1 MLPLAVSFIEI
12 VSFQWEQLQSLCKSI
27 LLIGLCHNLRISC
40 NGWFY
45 FPFDMICKSK
55 RAINFHPLISIK
67 ANGITSHYN
76 GNPWSVTSSYK
87 FAAPK
92 KDEKGLAFSSFFGAA
107 NLYDEVTV
115 RGCPYSEKWCYL
127 LLLKWVDEN
136 WSLFFIYKSCPVTY
150 KINYYSLFLSRG
162 TIASRLIKW
171 IYKEIGIAL
180 AEKKKQQG

>member
-1 MLPLAVSFIEI
+1 MFERGLTCFQLSGLQAVIELFFC
-12 VSFQWEQLQSLCKSI
+12 FQWEQLLSLCKSI

-76 GNPWSVTSSYK
+76 GQPRTVTSSYK

-92 KDEKGLAFSSFFGAA
+92 KDEKA
-107 NLYDEVTV
+107 N
-115 RGCPYSEKWCYL
+115 P
-127 LLLKWVDEN
+127 
-136 WSLFFIYKSCPVTY
+136 
-150 KINYYSLFLSRG
+150 FLSNYFN
-162 TIASRLIKW
+162 LIQTGLFW
-171 IYKEIGIAL
+171 SICDWGWGGGFSDTPPLYL
-180 AEKKKQQG
+180 WNQ